1 MCFTN
6 IQTFVQVAVDCIILV
21 VLDSRLVRLRK
32 DAVDLAVDVSSEEGD
47 GKSWARKMLLG
58 TPTEDKDVKDV
69 SFDSFKSVSG
79 VFCAGMKRLTPGSR
93 SRNGLST
100 SPDGS
105 QTMLSTVSLLRPG
118 ETDMI
123 VVYLFIYLFIFM
135 KTANTSFISSIL
147 VHSSPNNRLAS
158 ST

>member
-1 MCFTN
+1 M
-6 IQTFVQVAVDCIILV
+6 IG
-21 VLDSRLVRLRK
+21 SEEGEGK
-32 DAVDLAVDVSSEEGD
+32 MSSDAVDLAVDVSSEEGD

-79 VFCAGMKRLTPGSR
+79 VFCAGMKHLTPGSR

-118 ETDMI
+118 EMDMI
-123 VVYLFIYLFIFM
+123 VVVVYFYLFL
-135 KTANTSFISSIL
+135 
-147 VHSSPNNRLAS
+147 
-158 ST
+158 